1 MKSFLQKTG
10 DAMYKYETHL
20 HTFPVSKCGKVTIE
34 EQLSYYKSLGYEG
47 VFVTNHF
54 LDGNINMDRS
64 APYEDLIEFY
74 FSDYEKGRA
83 LSREYGI
90 KVFDGVELSYKGTD
104 FLVYGLDK
112 AWFLAHPEIRE
123 MKKSEELA
131 FMREEGALIIQA
143 HPYREAAYIDHI
155 RLFPRQIEGVEIV
168 NSTRT
173 ELENEM
179 ARLYQENYGLLPFA
193 GSDNHSAALR
203 KKLAG
208 LSFETPLES
217 EADFIARVRAQ
228 QFEIFE
234 LNLEE

>member
-1 MKSFLQKTG
+1 
-10 DAMYKYETHL
+10 MYKYETHL
-20 HTFPVSKCGKVTIE
+20 HTFPVSKCGKATIE

-208 LSFETPLES
+208 METEQPIES
-217 EADFIARVRAQ
+217 VEDFIAKVRSRQAK
-228 QFEIFE
+228 IFT
-234 LNLEE
+234 LNLEEE

>member
-1 MKSFLQKTG
+1 
-10 DAMYKYETHL
+10 MYKYETHL
-20 HTFPVSKCGKVTIE
+20 HTAPVSKCGRATVE
-34 EQLSYYKSLGYEG
+34 EQLAYYKSLGYEG

-54 LDGNINMDRS
+54 IDGNINMDRK

-74 FSDYEKGRA
+74 FTDYERGLEVA
-83 LSREYGI
+83 ADYGM
-90 KVFDGVELSYKGTD
+90 KVFGGVELSNKGTD

-155 RLFPRQIEGVEIV
+155 RLYPRQIEGVEII

-173 ELENEM
+173 ELENKM
-179 ARLYQENYGLLPFA
+179 ARLYQENYELLPFA
-193 GSDNHSAALR
+193 GSDNHSATKR